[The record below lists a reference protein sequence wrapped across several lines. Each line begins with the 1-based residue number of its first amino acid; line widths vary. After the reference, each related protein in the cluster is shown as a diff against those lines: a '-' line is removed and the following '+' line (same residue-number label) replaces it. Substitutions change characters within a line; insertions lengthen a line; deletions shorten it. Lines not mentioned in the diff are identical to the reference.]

1 VIVVAAVCP
10 HPPLLVPE
18 LAAGAAGEL
27 DDLRRACDEAVG
39 ALATAE
45 AVVAVG
51 GDDHRAWTGF
61 APFGVEVP
69 AGVDRPVPLSLLVGT
84 WLLRRAGMS
93 AEPVTVDV
101 DAEPQAC
108 VRLGERL
115 AADPRRLGL
124 LVLGDGSICR
134 GVRAPGYDD
143 PRAPGYDARV
153 SRALADVDTDSL
165 LALDPELSAEL
176 GVAGRAAWQV
186 AAAAVW
192 ASGGGWAGRVLYDAA
207 PYGVAY
213 LVATWVAE
221 GAAG

>member
-1 VIVVAAVCP
+1 MIVVAAVCP

-27 DDLRRACDEAVG
+27 DDLRRACDDAVG
-39 ALATAE
+39 ALAAAE

-61 APFGVEVP
+61 APFGVDVP
-69 AGVDRPVPLSLLVGT
+69 GGVDRPVPLSLLVGV
-84 WLLRRAGMS
+84 WLLKRAGLS
-93 AEPVTVDV
+93 AELVSVDV
-101 DAEPQAC
+101 DAAPQAC

-124 LVLGDGSICR
+124 LVLGDGSNCR

-143 PRAPGYDARV
+143 PRAPVYDARV
-153 SRALADVDTDSL
+153 SRALAEVDTDTL
-165 LALDPELSAEL
+165 LALDPGLSAEL

-186 AAAAVW
+186 GAAAVR
-192 ASGGGWAGRVLYDAA
+192 ASGGGWTGRVLYDSA

-213 LVATWVAE
+213 LVATWVAAE
-221 GAAG
+221 AAG